1 MEGQNIFNRQGFYS
15 EEMKLKT
22 VQEVLSGQLTK
33 AEANKRYGIRGH
45 SRILTWIRKYEKRF
59 GKDKIT
65 SYIVA
70 ENSSPMTE
78 IEKAE
83 FESIK
88 RENDKLK
95 QELTYASRRVIAL
108 ETMIDVAEKELKINL
123 RKKSSTR
130 QSKRSDKEI
139 K

>member
-1 MEGQNIFNRQGFYS
+1 MEGQNIFNTQEFYS
-15 EEMKLKT
+15 EEMKLKI

-33 AEANKRYGIRGH
+33 AEANKRYEIKGH

-59 GKDKIT
+59 GKDEKS

-70 ENSSPMTE
+70 ENFSPMTE

-95 QELTYASRRVIAL
+95 QELSYASMRLIAL

-123 RKKSSTR
+123 RKKCFTR
-130 QSKRSDKEI
+130 QSKKSDKGI

>member
-33 AEANKRYGIRGH
+33 AEANKKYGIRGH

-59 GKDKIT
+59 GKDKKT

-70 ENSSPMTE
+70 ENSSPMTD

>member
-33 AEANKRYGIRGH
+33 AEANKKYGIRGH

>member
-33 AEANKRYGIRGH
+33 AEASKRYGIRGH

>member
-1 MEGQNIFNRQGFYS
+1 MAVINIVNNLDCFA
-15 EEMKLKT
+15 EEFK
-22 VQEVLSGQLTK
+22 
-33 AEANKRYGIRGH
+33 GITLH
-45 SRILTWIRKYEKRF
+45 
-59 GKDKIT
+59 GKK
-65 SYIVA
+65 
-70 ENSSPMTE
+70 

>member
-1 MEGQNIFNRQGFYS
+1 MEGQNIFNRHGFYS

-22 VQEVLSGQLTK
+22 VQKVLSGQLTK